1 MLTFFS
7 NTIIQPLCSR
17 GRRQKNSTS
26 LIHRSSDSR
35 LSSLSSI
42 NLIFFIAV
50 LLLATVAQ
58 ATVAATGSDQ
68 FEIMMRRRMM
78 AAPSAASAR
87 SSGAALSQSY
97 STASFG
103 LGNKRGGSLLS
114 SLSISRRGSVGNN
127 HVGRRLASAATASW
141 RDQHSSAAA
150 AFITSLSVPSSTEL
164 IRQKHYD
171 KNHFQYNCNNKNYF
185 FSTTA
190 AINQVPPSTRV
201 TAIHATVPKSDEKH
215 VKKSSSKPN
224 STTPKSINRKQ
235 TKKNVVT
242 YDYTTI
248 HNNPLPPN
256 YTIKSKP
263 KPNNSGN
270 WNPSAPLE
278 WCQNFGSRS
287 PSMTQHLSTIIQL
300 SPDDE
305 GYIPPE
311 VYNNEEYPNVTIVR
325 TKEQA
330 QIVLEALQQSKLTE
344 PERIHACD
352 TEVMDIDLS
361 NVGPVGNGYVTC
373 LSVYSGPDFDYG
385 LNNDQGGATTKG
397 TMLWIDNLDDATG
410 ILDEFKDWLED
421 ETVMKVWH
429 NYGFDRHVLWNE
441 GIDVKGF
448 GGDTSK

>member
-26 LIHRSSDSR
+26 LIHRSSGSR
-35 LSSLSSI
+35 LSSLSSV

-78 AAPSAASAR
+78 AAPSAAAR
-87 SSGAALSQSY
+87 SSAAALSQSY
-97 STASFG
+97 STALLF
-103 LGNKRGGSLLS
+103 GNKRGGSLLS

-235 TKKNVVT
+235 TKKNVS

-385 LNNDQGGATTKG
+385 LNNDQGGASKG